1 MNVGGIVPL
10 LFIGLMGGKVAFA
23 YIPLEKK
30 LYLQVDIAESV
41 SLGLSTSE
49 GRNSSEN
56 SSF

>member
-1 MNVGGIVPL
+1 MPL
-10 LFIGLMGGKVAFA
+10 LFIGLLGGKVAFA

>member
-1 MNVGGIVPL
+1 MPQ
-10 LFIGLMGGKVAFA
+10 LFIGLLEGKVAFA

-30 LYLQVDIAESV
+30 FYLQVDIAESV

-49 GRNSSEN
+49 VQNSSEN